1 MKALIGFSKFKRI
14 KLLCAGVLSAF
25 LLTACS
31 SAVIDTTPGA
41 SETPSPSAT
50 TTAGSTVESN
60 TENGEL
66 ALIPI
71 SVEFAAEDEDISWS
85 YASATKILLNGDSAT
100 VEGSGAKAEGGTVT
114 ITGGG
119 TYVVSGTLTDGKL
132 VVDSSDKSTVK
143 IVLND
148 ARLTSSSDA
157 VLHVLS
163 AEKTMIIL
171 ADGTEN
177 TLEDG
182 ATRASLDDSGEPDG
196 ALFSKDDLVIAGNG
210 SLTVKANYDDGIVSK
225 DGLWI
230 TGGKITVDAAGDGI
244 RGKDFL
250 VVKVA
255 DITVTSQGEALKSTE
270 DSDSEKGYVYIES
283 GIFTLDSQQDAIE
296 AVTQVII
303 KSGDFNI
310 KAGGGSENGVSKTD
324 NAGGNFPGG
333 NATSAQTDTVSTKGI
348 KADVGITI
356 DGGTFNIDTADDAIH
371 TNNSIVIN
379 GGVFNIT
386 TGDDGIHS
394 DTVMT
399 LNGGEITILKSY
411 EGIESANVTIND
423 GIIRVT
429 ASDDGIN
436 IAGGNDGSSVNGR
449 PGQNS
454 FTQGGNYLLTI
465 NGGYITVDAGGDG
478 LDSNGSIV
486 MEDGIVI
493 VNGPTNSGNGA
504 MDYDGTF
511 TLNGGYLVAA
521 GSAGMA
527 QAPSDSSS
535 QASMLVGFDN
545 TLQAGTVIRVE
556 DSSGKAILT
565 FAPSKQFQT
574 FVLSSPELK
583 SGSQYTV
590 YYGGSS
596 SGIVEDGLYSEG
608 TYSGGTKLM
617 DITLSGTVTTAG
629 TTGGGFGGGGFGGG
643 GGRR

>member
-1 MKALIGFSKFKRI
+1 MKALKGLRI
-14 KLLCAGVLSAF
+14 KFLYAAVLSAF

-31 SAVIDTTPGA
+31 SAVTETTPGA
-41 SETPSPSAT
+41 SETPTPSA
-50 TTAGSTVESN
+50 TTAGSTDESD

-66 ALIPI
+66 ALVPI

-100 VEGSGAKAEGGTVT
+100 VEGSGAKAEGSTVT

-132 VVDSSDKSTVK
+132 VVDSSDKNTVK
-143 IVLND
+143 IVLNE
-148 ARLTSSSDA
+148 AHITNGSDA
-157 VLHVLS
+157 ALHVLS
-163 AEKTMIIL
+163 AEKTMIVL
-171 ADGTEN
+171 ADETEN

-255 DITVTSQGEALKSTE
+255 DITVTSEGEALKSTQ
-270 DSDSEKGYVYIES
+270 DSDSEKGYIYIES
-283 GIFTLDSQQDAIE
+283 GIFTIDSQQDAIE

-310 KAGGGSENGVSKTD
+310 KAGGGSENGVSKTG

-333 NATSAQTDTVSTKGI
+333 GNTTNAETDTVSTKGI

-386 TGDDGIHS
+386 TGDDCIHS

-399 LNGGEITILKSY
+399 LHGGEITILTSY

-504 MDYDGTF
+504 LDYDGTF

-535 QASMLVGFDN
+535 QASMLVGFDS

-556 DSSGKAILT
+556 DASGKAILT
-565 FAPSKQFQT
+565 FAPSKEFQT

-583 SGSQYTV
+583 SGSQYSV

-629 TTGGGFGGGGFGGG
+629 TTGGGFGGGFGGG